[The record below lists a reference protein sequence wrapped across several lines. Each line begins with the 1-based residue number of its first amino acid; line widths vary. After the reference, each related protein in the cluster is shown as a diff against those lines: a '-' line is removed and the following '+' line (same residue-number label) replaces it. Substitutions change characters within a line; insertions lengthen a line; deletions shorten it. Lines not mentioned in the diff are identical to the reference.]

1 MAAVPNLVWEV
12 WGFTNQVACSM
23 VLSAQEET
31 GCVTEKALRAGPEW
45 ASSQAT
51 PRFTLLVF
59 APIAAWL
66 FCVRLCG
73 IHLQDQGPCAAP

>member
-1 MAAVPNLVWEV
+1 M
-12 WGFTNQVACSM
+12 
-23 VLSAQEET
+23 
-31 GCVTEKALRAGPEW
+31 TEKALRAGPEW
-45 ASSQAT
+45 ASSRAT

-66 FCVRLCG
+66 FCVHLCG